1 MVQKEDTMR
10 EYLGHEELIER
21 LKTIKEVLL
30 EHQNAATP
38 DLLDALDT
46 VMDIFKPAR
55 NVMKEIDDIF
65 KEILGERK

>member
-1 MVQKEDTMR
+1 MR
-10 EYLGHEELIER
+10 EYIGHEELIDR

-30 EHQNAATP
+30 ENESAATP
-38 DLLDALDT
+38 DLIDAMDT

-65 KEILGERK
+65 KQILGEKK